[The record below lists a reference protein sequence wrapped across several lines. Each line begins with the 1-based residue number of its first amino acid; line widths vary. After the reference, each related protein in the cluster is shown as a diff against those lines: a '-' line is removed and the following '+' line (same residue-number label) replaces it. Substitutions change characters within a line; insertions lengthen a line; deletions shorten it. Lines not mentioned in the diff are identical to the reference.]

1 MQVQSVGHEDPPAD
15 GTATHSSYA
24 WLENP
29 QGERSLVSYS
39 PWGC

>member
-1 MQVQSVGHEDPPAD
+1 MQVQSVGHEDPLAD

-29 QGERSLVSYS
+29 QGERSLAGYKSIE
-39 PWGC
+39 